1 LWALKFL
8 GLPALSWPEDKAI
21 PLSVESQGTIFRVG
35 RRPNPWQPPDWSL
48 AGSDGTFGNRFDDPD
63 GTYRVLYASSQRLG
77 CYLETL
83 ARFRVD
89 LTLYAELS
97 EIEGEDDF
105 TPLGQVPLAW
115 AKPRMLGLAGHDG
128 KFADLYGSDWIGL
141 LRRDLAADCLEFG
154 ITELDASVLQGSTA
168 RALTQ
173 RASRLV
179 FRNAFDGIYYRSKYG
194 HDIRNWALFEPFK
207 LSPKHSRPINFA
219 DPEFLRA
226 LAIHHL
232 EIGSR

>member
-1 LWALKFL
+1 M
-8 GLPALSWPEDKAI
+8 
-21 PLSVESQGTIFRVG
+21 
-35 RRPNPWQPPDWSL
+35 
-48 AGSDGTFGNRFDDPD
+48 
-63 GTYRVLYASSQRLG
+63 LYASSQRLG

-105 TPLGQVPLAW
+105 TPLGHVPLAW
-115 AKPRMLGLAGHDG
+115 ARPRMLGSAEHVG
-128 KFADLYGSDWIGL
+128 KYADLYGSDWIGL
-141 LRRDLAADCLEFG
+141 LRRDLAADCLALG
-154 ITELDASVLQGSTA
+154 IGELDASVLQGSTA

-173 RASRLV
+173 RAARLV
-179 FRNAFDGIYYRSKYG
+179 FRNAFDGIYCRSKYG
-194 HDIRNWALFEPFK
+194 HDIQNWALFEPFK
-207 LSPKHSRPINFA
+207 LFPKHSKPINLA
-219 DPEFLRA
+219 DPELLRA

>member
-1 LWALKFL
+1 
-8 GLPALSWPEDKAI
+8 LSPEDSI
-21 PLSVESQGTIFRVG
+21 PLSIESQGLIFRIG
-35 RRPNPWQPPDWSL
+35 RSPDPWQPPDWSL
-48 AGSDGTFGNRFDDPD
+48 AGPDGTFGNRFDDPE

-105 TPLGQVPLAW
+105 VPLGYVPFSW
-115 AKPRMLGLAGHDG
+115 AEPRILGSAEHHGSY
-128 KFADLYGSDWIGL
+128 AELYGSEWIGL
-141 LRRDLAADCLEFG
+141 LRQELAADCLELG
-154 ITELDASVLQGSTA
+154 MGELDASTLQRSIP

-179 FRNAFDGIYYRSKYG
+179 FRRGFDGIRYHSKYG
-194 HDIRNWALFEPFK
+194 HDILNWALFEPFK
-207 LSPKHSRPINFA
+207 LYPKDVEAIDLA
-219 DPEFLRA
+219 DPELMRA
-226 LAIHHL
+226 LAIHRL
-232 EIGSR
+232 QIGSR